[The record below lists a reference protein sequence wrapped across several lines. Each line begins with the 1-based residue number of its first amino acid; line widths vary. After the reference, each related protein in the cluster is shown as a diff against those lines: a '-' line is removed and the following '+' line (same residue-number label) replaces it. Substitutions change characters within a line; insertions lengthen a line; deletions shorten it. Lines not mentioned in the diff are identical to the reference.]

1 MYILGDI
8 GNTETKIY
16 LVSSKDKI
24 LKKIFFSTKKIS
36 QARLSKFLSNLKL
49 DYKQINKILFVV

>member
-49 DYKQINKILFVV
+49 DYKHPNQR